1 MNSPRLILLL
11 ALTFASVAP
20 VLADTNVGTPI
31 NSLPAFLGSP
41 GKYRL
46 TRNFNFNNN
55 GTAILISGRDVV
67 LDMNGYTINGP
78 ADAESDSVCIK
89 ITGPNAIVRN
99 GTIRRFHTGIVDEGD
114 SPVGTLLDDL
124 QLLNQHST
132 GVRLSAG
139 KSLLR
144 RLRISATGSGEE
156 GVDSITGIFLTG
168 SATIENCLIQ
178 ALETQNGLVLPVGM
192 RLFSDATYVVRECD
206 LVTIPGTAIAY
217 SGDVSGILERIRI
230 RVAAVGLNI
239 TGTESPL
246 LRDSTFRKCITTT
259 IGTFEDG
266 ERNFL
271 SSN

>member
-99 GTIRRFHTGIVDEGD
+99 GTIRRFHTAVDDDSGD
-114 SPVGTLLDDL
+114 AIGTLLEDL
-124 QLLNQHST
+124 QLINQHST
-132 GVRLSAG
+132 GVRLSTG
-139 KSLLR
+139 ESLLR
-144 RLRISATGSGEE
+144 RLRIRG
-156 GVDSITGIFLTG
+156 
-168 SATIENCLIQ
+168 
-178 ALETQNGLVLPVGM
+178 
-192 RLFSDATYVVRECD
+192 
-206 LVTIPGTAIAY
+206 
-217 SGDVSGILERIRI
+217 
-230 RVAAVGLNI
+230 
-239 TGTESPL
+239 TGT
-246 LRDSTFRKCITTT
+246 
-259 IGTFEDG
+259 G
-266 ERNFL
+266 
-271 SSN
+271 